1 VIDGLE
7 ESAACPECG
16 RAVSDSLPEARTGV
30 AWQHGAGPR
39 GWIRGLLEAAFKP
52 RASFRVMS
60 IADRRASRMH
70 LRATLWLA
78 AALPALVVA
87 SGATAARSG
96 GPSHETSAIFVLVLA
111 AASGLGYAVLQ
122 GLTAIERRGIRLWG
136 RVHRRRITAEVAW
149 AVCSH
154 ASLGWVGA
162 GALVAAG
169 LVLGPEI
176 TRWGFVRDVGWLRP
190 YVNIAGYLLPLVGFG
205 IGMIWF
211 EILVYVGAVSCR
223 FANPP
228 RANTPKRDA

>member
-1 VIDGLE
+1 MND
-7 ESAACPECG
+7 
-16 RAVSDSLPEARTGV
+16 T
-30 AWQHGAGPR
+30 
-39 GWIRGLLEAAFKP
+39 
-52 RASFRVMS
+52 ASP
-60 IADRRASRMH
+60 RRANGFV
-70 LRATLWLA
+70 RAGLA
-78 AALPALVVA
+78 Y
-87 SGATAARSG
+87 
-96 GPSHETSAIFVLVLA
+96 I
-111 AASGLGYAVLQ
+111 
-122 GLTAIERRGIRLWG
+122 
-136 RVHRRRITAEVAW
+136 VAW
-149 AVCSH
+149 AVCWGVITACLRVN

-169 LVLGPEI
+169 LVLGPEM